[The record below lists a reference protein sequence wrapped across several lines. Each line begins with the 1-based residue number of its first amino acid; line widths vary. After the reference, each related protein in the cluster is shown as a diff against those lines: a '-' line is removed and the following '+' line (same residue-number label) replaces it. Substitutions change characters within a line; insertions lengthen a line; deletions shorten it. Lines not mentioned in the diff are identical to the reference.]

1 MYLYEFHI
9 HTHLCWYKENFIA
22 IKRFGKKMREDQI
35 YWWTNII
42 EVLRNTEK
50 LGKIRLWPKD
60 KWCLLGSVDYTL
72 LKITCYNL
80 RYIFTF
86 LPETLQSMQNDPPL
100 SCLWPPF
107 QKKKKIAGNMVNY
120 SSNNNS
126 KLFSLGSIF
135 NRVNIQHKKLHTKK
149 KCICKAVEKWPGYIF
164 NSLSQFSTEKKHPRF
179 NIQRWKMNPGSIFN
193 QVQNTSL
200 QRQFDDKFYNGP
212 KVSRFRKPLD

>member
-86 LPETLQSMQNDPPL
+86 LPETLQSMQNDPPFL
-100 SCLWPPF
+100 VYDPPS
-107 QKKKKIAGNMVNY
+107 KKKKIAGSMVNY

-149 KCICKAVEKWPGYIF
+149 NASAKLLKNDPDI
-164 NSLSQFSTEKKHPRF
+164 FSTLCLNF
-179 NIQRWKMNPGSIFN
+179 QRRKSTQGSIFN
-193 QVQNTSL
+193 VEKWTPG
-200 QRQFDDKFYNGP
+200 QFSTKFKILRYNGNSMINFTMVP
-212 KVSRFRKPLD
+212 KYLDFGNH